1 MTNKRF
7 FGRILVILGCCCL
20 IAAAAL
26 YGYNGWVS
34 DRAAK
39 ASNKLTGELASLME
53 SAASSGAGDGTD
65 PLLGDPGMG
74 STQKSVS
81 TLNVDGHET
90 IGIISIPTIDITLAV
105 LSTWSYPNLNISA
118 CRYSGTPEGQFVL
131 LAHDYNRHFGL
142 IYKLKP
148 GDPVRFTATNGTVY
162 NYKVT
167 GTEIKGKYELQEI
180 LSGDWDLTLFT
191 CTYGGEN
198 RVVVRCKRIQ

>member
-65 PLLGDPGMG
+65 SLLGDPGMG

-118 CRYSGTPEGQFVL
+118 CRYSGTPEGQLVL

-148 GDPVRFTATNGTVY
+148 GDPVRFTATNSTVY